1 MLRAACCL
9 PRANERHS
17 NRMDQDRLLLAIDG
31 GQTSTKALLARL
43 DGTVLGS
50 GLGGPS
56 DHFHIEGGV
65 EKNRRAI
72 LGAID
77 DVLTAT
83 GYPPEQIVAVAFGLT
98 GAPAGSR
105 AHEIVKEIVNERMS
119 PDQITVVPDMVSNL
133 AGASGG
139 EPGVVLIA
147 GGGSIGY
154 GITTDGTTAVA
165 GGYGYLLG
173 DEGSAFRIGLNA
185 IAAATRAADLRT
197 EPTALQAAVKQ
208 HFQIDRERDLPWVV
222 YRAGFSR
229 EQISLLAPKVTAA
242 AQAGDAAAIGI
253 LRSAGEELA
262 LTALGVMRQL
272 FAPGDPVAVYLTGGV
287 FKSGDLLLDPLRT
300 RLQQDWPE
308 AEPRMP
314 RFPPAV
320 GALIL
325 AARSMDLPVDAAWL
339 DRVAA
344 TLPTLSSS

>member
-1 MLRAACCL
+1 
-9 PRANERHS
+9 
-17 NRMDQDRLLLAIDG
+17 MDHNRLLLAIDG
-31 GQTSTKALLARL
+31 GQTATKALLARA
-43 DGTVLGS
+43 DGTILGS

-65 EKNRRAI
+65 DKNRRAI

-83 GYPPEQIVAVAFGLT
+83 AYTAEQIVAVAFGLT

-105 AHEIVKEIVNERMS
+105 AHEIVKEIVSERLS
-119 PDQITVVPDMVSNL
+119 PRQITVVPDMVSNL

-185 IAAATRAADLRT
+185 ITAATRAADLRT
-197 EPTALQAAVKQ
+197 DPTALQAVVKE
-208 HFQIDRERDLPWVV
+208 HFQIERERDLPWVV

-229 EQISLLAPKVTAA
+229 EQISLLAPKVAA
-242 AQAGDAAAIGI
+242 VAETGDAAAIDI
-253 LRSAGEELA
+253 LRIAGEELA
-262 LTALGVMRQL
+262 LTAVGVMRQL
-272 FAPGDPVAVYLTGGV
+272 FAPGTPIAVYLTGGV
-287 FKSGDLLLDPLRT
+287 FKAGDLLLQPLRA
-300 RLQQDWPE
+300 RLQQDWPA
-308 AEPRMP
+308 AEPRAP

-325 AARSMDLPVDAAWL
+325 AARSLEILVDAAWL

-344 TLPTLSSS
+344 TLPDAMGSNR

>member
-1 MLRAACCL
+1 M
-9 PRANERHS
+9 EQ
-17 NRMDQDRLLLAIDG
+17 DQLLLAIDG
-31 GQTSTKALLARL
+31 GQTSTKALLARI
-43 DGTVLGS
+43 DGTILGS

-72 LGAID
+72 VGAID
-77 DVLTAT
+77 SVLAAT
-83 GYPPEQIVAVAFGLT
+83 GAAPDQIIAIAFGLT

-105 AHEIVKEIVNERMS
+105 AHELVKEIVGERLT
-119 PDQITVVPDMVSNL
+119 PGQITVVPDMVSNL

-173 DEGSAFRIGLNA
+173 DEGSAFDIGLRA
-185 IAAATRAADLRT
+185 IAAATRAADLRAQPT
-197 EPTALQAAVKQ
+197 ELQAVVKE
-208 HFQIDRERDLPWVV
+208 HFEIDRERDLPWVV

-229 EQISLLAPKVTAA
+229 ERISLLAPKVAAA
-242 AQAGDAAAIGI
+242 AQAGDTAAIDI
-253 LRSAGEELA
+253 LRTAGEELA

-272 FAPGDPVAVYLTGGV
+272 FAPGTPISVYLTGGV
-287 FKSGDLLLDPLRT
+287 FKAGELLVGPLRA
-300 RLQQDWPE
+300 RLQTDWPK

-325 AARSMDLPVDAAWL
+325 AAQSVEIPVDAPWL
-339 DRVAA
+339 DRIAA
-344 TLPTLSSS
+344 TLPTQSSS